1 MLKGLESPKD
11 IYFPNSGGILIQ
23 RLGTKKPFDTEECLQ
38 NCIKKINYKPSFR
51 KGFKIIIQ
59 YLYYVQKQLIRTL
72 FEAHIVFRSFMFLTR
87 KQIYNKT

>member
-23 RLGTKKPFDTEECLQ
+23 RLGTKKPFDTEGCLQ
-38 NCIKKINYKPSFR
+38 NCIKKNQLQAVPR

-72 FEAHIVFRSFMFLTR
+72 FEAHIVFISFMFLTR
-87 KQIYNKT
+87 KQIYYKT